1 MSTDSTWQAAC
12 ASNGSAVTSKAS
24 IAGRLGTFTDDD
36 SSLVRARRRA
46 AEGGIWRGRNDRWCT
61 GGARR
66 YSPAMTTTAA
76 RRVEPA
82 LLVILAGV
90 VAALHVGKLPPA
102 IPVLRD
108 ALGLTLVQA
117 GFLLSLVQLAG
128 MTTGV
133 AFGVVADSLG
143 SRRSMTLGLALLA
156 VVSALGGFAQG
167 VAPLML
173 LRAVEGF
180 GFLLVVLPAPGLVRS
195 LVEPQ
200 RVSAMIGL
208 WGAYMP
214 LATALALL
222 LGPLAIATIGW
233 RGWWWTLAAL
243 SAAMAGWLRHALP
256 AGAGAAEVATSSPWL
271 SRLRQTLASPG
282 PWLVAMSFAMYSGQW
297 LAVIGFL
304 PSIYIQSGIA
314 GPVAGVLTAAV
325 AAVNMVGNIGS
336 GRLLQRGVAPAR
348 LLTIGFATM
357 GLAAAA
363 TFAGSDEAGL
373 APALR
378 YGAVLLFSGVGGL
391 IPATL
396 FALAVR
402 LAPSEG
408 TLSTTIGW
416 VQQWSALGQFA
427 GPPLAATVASLAG
440 GWQWTWGVTGACS
453 LVGLLLTLLLGRL
466 SSRR

>member
-1 MSTDSTWQAAC
+1 MT
-12 ASNGSAVTSKAS
+12 
-24 IAGRLGTFTDDD
+24 R
-36 SSLVRARRRA
+36 
-46 AEGGIWRGRNDRWCT
+46 
-61 GGARR
+61 
-66 YSPAMTTTAA
+66 SPA

-128 MTTGV
+128 MTAGA
-133 AFGVVADSLG
+133 AFGVIADSLG

-156 VVSALGGFAQG
+156 IVSALGGAAQG

-173 LRAVEGF
+173 LRAAEGF
-180 GFLLVVLPAPGLVRS
+180 GFLLVVLPAPGLVRR

-200 RVSAMIGL
+200 RVSAMLGL

-222 LGPLAIATIGW
+222 FGPLAIAAIGW

-243 SAAMAGWLRHALP
+243 SAAMALWLRHAVP
-256 AGAGAAEVATSSPWL
+256 ADARAGDAAAPSPWL
-271 SRLRQTLASPG
+271 ARLRQTLAAPG
-282 PWLVAMSFAMYSGQW
+282 PWLIALTFAMYSGQW

-304 PSIYIQSGIA
+304 PTIYVQSGIA
-314 GPVAGVLTAAV
+314 GATAGVLTAAV
-325 AAVNMVGNIGS
+325 AAANMAGNIGS
-336 GRLLQRGVAPAR
+336 GRLLQRGVAPSR
-348 LLTIGFATM
+348 LLMIGFATM

-363 TFAGSDEAGL
+363 TFAGSGDAGL

-408 TLSTTIGW
+408 TLSTTVGW

-427 GPPLAATVASLAG
+427 GPPLVAAVASATG
-440 GWQWTWGVTGACS
+440 GWQWTWLATGACS
-453 LVGLLLTLLLGRL
+453 LAGLMLTIALGRVPAQ
-466 SSRR
+466 R

>member
-1 MSTDSTWQAAC
+1 
-12 ASNGSAVTSKAS
+12 
-24 IAGRLGTFTDDD
+24 
-36 SSLVRARRRA
+36 
-46 AEGGIWRGRNDRWCT
+46 
-61 GGARR
+61 
-66 YSPAMTTTAA
+66 MTTASS

-90 VAALHVGKLPPA
+90 VAALHIGKLPPA

-128 MTTGV
+128 MTLGV
-133 AFGVVADSLG
+133 VFGVVADTLG
-143 SRRSMTLGLALLA
+143 SRRSMTLGLVLLA
-156 VVSALGGFAQG
+156 LVSALGGLSPG
-167 VAPLML
+167 VAALML
-173 LRAVEGF
+173 LRAAEGF

-195 LVEPQ
+195 LVEPH
-200 RVSAMIGL
+200 RASAMMGL

-222 LGPLAIATIGW
+222 CGPLAIATIGW
-233 RGWWWTLAAL
+233 RGWWEALAAL
-243 SAAMAGWLRHALP
+243 SAAMAVWLWRAVPPDVRTVAVASTLAL
-256 AGAGAAEVATSSPWL
+256 SSL
-271 SRLRQTLASPG
+271 ARLRLTLAARG
-282 PWLVAMSFAMYSGQW
+282 PWLVAVAFAMYSGQW

-304 PSIYIQSGIA
+304 PSIYLQSGIGGA
-314 GPVAGVLTAAV
+314 AAGVLTAAV
-325 AAVNMVGNIGS
+325 AAANMAGNIGS
-336 GRLLQRGVAPAR
+336 GRLLQRGVAPSR

-357 GLAAAA
+357 GLAATAS
-363 TFAGSDEAGL
+363 FAGSGDAGL

-396 FALAVR
+396 FALAVQ

-408 TLSTTIGW
+408 TLATTIGW

-427 GPPLAATVASLAG
+427 GPPLVAAVASVAG
-440 GWQWTWGVTGACS
+440 GWQWTWVATGACS
-453 LVGLLLTLLLGRL
+453 VAGLLLTAAL
-466 SSRR
+466 SGLPARR

>member
-1 MSTDSTWQAAC
+1 ML
-12 ASNGSAVTSKAS
+12 
-24 IAGRLGTFTDDD
+24 RLAILPGM
-36 SSLVRARRRA
+36 A
-46 AEGGIWRGRNDRWCT
+46 
-61 GGARR
+61 
-66 YSPAMTTTAA
+66 TTPA

-128 MTTGV
+128 MTVGV
-133 AFGVVADSLG
+133 IFGVLADTLG
-143 SRRSMTLGLALLA
+143 GIRSMTLGLVLLA
-156 VVSALGGFAQG
+156 IVSALGGLAQG
-167 VAPLML
+167 VAPLLL

-180 GFLLVVLPAPGLVRS
+180 GFLLVVLPAPGLVRR

-200 RVSAMIGL
+200 RVSRMMGL

-222 LGPLAIATIGW
+222 LGPVAIAAIGW
-233 RGWWWTLAAL
+233 RGWWWALAAL
-243 SAAMAGWLRHALP
+243 SAAMAIWLRRAVP
-256 AGAGAAEVATSSPWL
+256 AEAARVAAAPASPGL
-271 SRLRQTLASPG
+271 TRLRQTLASPG
-282 PWLVAMSFAMYSGQW
+282 PWLVAVSFAMYSGQW
-297 LAVIGFL
+297 LAVVGFL
-304 PSIYIQSGIA
+304 PSIYVQSGIA
-314 GPVAGVLTAAV
+314 GTAAGVLTAAV
-325 AAVNMVGNIGS
+325 AAVNMAGNIGS
-336 GRLLQRGVAPAR
+336 GRLLQRGVAPSR
-348 LLTIGFATM
+348 LLAIGFATM
-357 GLAAAA
+357 GLGATA
-363 TFAGSDEAGL
+363 TFAGSADAGL

-378 YGAVLLFSGVGGL
+378 YAAVLLFSGVGGL

-408 TLSTTIGW
+408 TMSTTVGW

-427 GPPLAATVASLAG
+427 GPPLVAAVASTTG
-440 GWQWTWGVTGACS
+440 GWQWTWVATGTCS
-453 LVGLLLTLLLGRL
+453 LVGLLLTAVLGRL
-466 SSRR
+466 SARHA

>member
-1 MSTDSTWQAAC
+1 MA
-12 ASNGSAVTSKAS
+12 
-24 IAGRLGTFTDDD
+24 
-36 SSLVRARRRA
+36 
-46 AEGGIWRGRNDRWCT
+46 
-61 GGARR
+61 
-66 YSPAMTTTAA
+66 TAPA

-90 VAALHVGKLPPA
+90 VAALHIGKLPPA

-128 MTTGV
+128 MTLGV
-133 AFGVVADSLG
+133 VFGVVADSLG
-143 SRRSMTLGLALLA
+143 SRRSMTLGLVLLA
-156 VVSALGGFAQG
+156 IVSALGGLTQA

-173 LRAVEGF
+173 LRAAEGF

-195 LVEPQ
+195 LVEP
-200 RVSAMIGL
+200 RRASAMMGL

-222 LGPLAIATIGW
+222 FGPLAIATIGW
-233 RGWWWTLAAL
+233 RGWWGALAAL
-243 SAAMAGWLRHALP
+243 SAAMAMWLRHAVPADAPRAAASSLP
-256 AGAGAAEVATSSPWL
+256 SLA
-271 SRLRQTLASPG
+271 RLRMTLAAPG
-282 PWLVAMSFAMYSGQW
+282 PWLVAVSFAMYSGQW

-304 PSIYIQSGIA
+304 PSIYVQSGIA
-314 GPVAGVLTAAV
+314 GAAAGVLTAVV
-325 AAVNMVGNIGS
+325 AAGNMVGNIAS
-336 GRLLQRGVAPAR
+336 GRLLQRGVAPSR

-357 GLAAAA
+357 GLAATAS
-363 TFAGSDEAGL
+363 FAGGGDAGL

-378 YGAVLLFSGVGGL
+378 YAAVLLFSSVGGL

-402 LAPSEG
+402 LAPGEG
-408 TLSTTIGW
+408 TLATTLGW

-427 GPPLAATVASLAG
+427 GPPLVAAVASATG
-440 GWQWTWGVTGACS
+440 GWQWTWVVTGACS
-453 LVGLLLTLLLGRL
+453 VAGLLLTIALRRL
-466 SSRR
+466 PARR

>member
-1 MSTDSTWQAAC
+1 MA
-12 ASNGSAVTSKAS
+12 
-24 IAGRLGTFTDDD
+24 
-36 SSLVRARRRA
+36 
-46 AEGGIWRGRNDRWCT
+46 
-61 GGARR
+61 
-66 YSPAMTTTAA
+66 TTPS

-128 MTTGV
+128 MTVGV
-133 AFGVVADSLG
+133 VFGVLADGLG

-156 VVSALGGFAQG
+156 FVSALGGLAQG

-173 LRAVEGF
+173 LRATEGF
-180 GFLLVVLPAPGLVRS
+180 GFLLVVLPAPGLVRT

-200 RVSAMIGL
+200 RVNAMMGL

-222 LGPLAIATIGW
+222 VGPLAIAAIGW
-233 RGWWWTLAAL
+233 RGWWWALAAL
-243 SAAMAGWLRHALP
+243 SAAMALWFRRAVP
-256 AGAGAAEVATSSPWL
+256 ADADRAGAASPSPWL
-271 SRLRQTLASPG
+271 GRLRQTLAAPG
-282 PWLVAMSFAMYSGQW
+282 PWLVAVSFAMYSGQW

-304 PSIYIQSGIA
+304 PSIYVQSGIA
-314 GPVAGVLTAAV
+314 GATAGVLTAAV

-336 GRLLQRGVAPAR
+336 GRLLQRGVAPCR
-348 LLTIGFATM
+348 LLTIGFVTM
-357 GLAAAA
+357 ALSSTA
-363 TFAGSDEAGL
+363 TFAGNADSGL
-373 APALR
+373 APVLR
-378 YGAVLLFSGVGGL
+378 YGAVLLFSSVGGL

-396 FALAVR
+396 FTLAVR
-402 LAPSEG
+402 LAPSER
-408 TLSTTIGW
+408 TLSTTVGW

-427 GPPLAATVASLAG
+427 GPPLVAAVASATG
-440 GWQWTWGVTGACS
+440 GWQWTWAATGACS
-453 LVGLLLTLLLGRL
+453 VAGLLLTAVLSRL
-466 SSRR
+466 PVQS

>member
-1 MSTDSTWQAAC
+1 ML
-12 ASNGSAVTSKAS
+12 
-24 IAGRLGTFTDDD
+24 RLAILPGM
-36 SSLVRARRRA
+36 A
-46 AEGGIWRGRNDRWCT
+46 
-61 GGARR
+61 
-66 YSPAMTTTAA
+66 TTPA

-128 MTTGV
+128 MTVGV
-133 AFGVVADSLG
+133 IFGVLADTLG
-143 SRRSMTLGLALLA
+143 GIRSMTLGLVLLA
-156 VVSALGGFAQG
+156 IVSALGGLAQG
-167 VAPLML
+167 AAPLML

-195 LVEPQ
+195 LDEP
-200 RVSAMIGL
+200 RRASAMMGW

-222 LGPLAIATIGW
+222 LGPVAIAAIGW
-233 RGWWWTLAAL
+233 RGWWWALAAL
-243 SAAMAGWLRHALP
+243 SAAMAIWLRRAVP
-256 AGAGAAEVATSSPWL
+256 AEAGRVAAAPASPGL
-271 SRLRQTLASPG
+271 TRLRQTLASPG
-282 PWLVAMSFAMYSGQW
+282 PWLVAVSFAMYSGQW
-297 LAVIGFL
+297 LAVVGFL
-304 PSIYIQSGIA
+304 PSIYVQSGIA
-314 GPVAGVLTAAV
+314 GTAAGVLTAAV
-325 AAVNMVGNIGS
+325 AAVNMAGNIGS
-336 GRLLQRGVAPAR
+336 GRLLQRGVAPSR
-348 LLTIGFATM
+348 LLAIGFATM
-357 GLAAAA
+357 GLGATA
-363 TFAGSDEAGL
+363 TFAGSADAGL

-378 YGAVLLFSGVGGL
+378 YAAVLLFSGVGGL

-408 TLSTTIGW
+408 TMSTTVGW

-427 GPPLAATVASLAG
+427 GPPLVAAVASATG
-440 GWQWTWGVTGACS
+440 GWQWTWVATGACS
-453 LVGLLLTLLLGRL
+453 MIGLLLTAVLGRL
-466 SSRR
+466 SARHA